1 MLTDKQR
8 LKPVERVRRQKGKK
22 GWYGD
27 SQKIEAVQM
36 YLMIGSMPPVAAALK
51 IDLNTLNKWRYTE
64 WWRELTAQIKQ
75 EGRVQLNGR
84 LQKIVSKSLDVI
96 EDRLE
101 NGDFQYDPKT
111 GEMVRKPINAR
122 DALRI
127 GSDFID
133 KSVKLD
139 SVTREEQNEQAV
151 EDRLKTLADAF
162 ASFAN
167 KTKRIEVVD
176 IPSTPV
182 TWDNEVTAS
191 SGHSDSEFD
200 TEDTSLSEEPLDTC
214 SQDSTGCTTDISTT
228 LLPYT
233 QNEDGEPT
241 TTNSGLKADPGE

>member
-1 MLTDKQR
+1 MLTDRPQ
-8 LKPVERVRRQKGKK
+8 LKDRERIRRTGSK

-27 SQKIEAVQM
+27 QQKIEAVQM

-64 WWRELTAQIKQ
+64 WWRELTSQIKA

-84 LQKIVSKSLDVI
+84 LQKIVSRSLDLI

-127 GSDFID
+127 SSDFID

-139 SVTREEQNEQAV
+139 NQTREEQNDQAI

-162 ASFAN
+162 ASFAS
-167 KTKRIEVVD
+167 KTKRVEVED
-176 IPSTPV
+176 IDAEDRRALNPPI
-182 TWDNEVTAS
+182 TWEGGEEPEGDGLCLVEQDGPPEGGQADPEGS
-191 SGHSDSEFD
+191 
-200 TEDTSLSEEPLDTC
+200 SEELH
-214 SQDSTGCTTDISTT
+214 DSG
-228 LLPYT
+228 
-233 QNEDGEPT
+233 GEGERP
-241 TTNSGLKADPGE
+241 SGEV